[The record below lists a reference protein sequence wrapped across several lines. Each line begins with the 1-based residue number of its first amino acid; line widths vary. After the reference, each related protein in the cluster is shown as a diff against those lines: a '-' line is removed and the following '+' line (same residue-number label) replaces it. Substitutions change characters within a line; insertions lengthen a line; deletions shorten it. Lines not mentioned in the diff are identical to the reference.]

1 MAITRLSGANAITG
15 TLPATNINDTSIG
28 NITALPAGV
37 GGKVLQVVQGT
48 KTDASTYS
56 VATASLTSNIISV
69 NITPSTIS
77 SKILII
83 ANLGSVDC
91 TTIQTNLVLNADGTN
106 IFLGDSLGNRS
117 RRSSIVYNHGE
128 NNNSGGSI
136 SATFLHSPSS
146 NSQITYGVKLGHSS
160 GTTQTIYVNRNQD
173 DNDLAKVSQLASSLT
188 LYEIAG

>member
-1 MAITRLSGANAITG
+1 MALIKLGVNSGK
-15 TLPATNINDTSIG
+15 
-28 NITALPAGV
+28 
-37 GGKVLQVVQGT
+37 GKVLQVVQGT

-56 VATASLTSNIISV
+56 VATASLTPNIISV
-69 NITPSTIS
+69 NITPSTTS

-117 RRSSIVYNHGE
+117 RRSSIVYNDSG
-128 NNNSGGSI
+128 NNNTGSSI

-160 GTTQTIYVNRNQD
+160 GGTQTIYVNRNQD

-188 LYEIAG
+188 LYEIEG